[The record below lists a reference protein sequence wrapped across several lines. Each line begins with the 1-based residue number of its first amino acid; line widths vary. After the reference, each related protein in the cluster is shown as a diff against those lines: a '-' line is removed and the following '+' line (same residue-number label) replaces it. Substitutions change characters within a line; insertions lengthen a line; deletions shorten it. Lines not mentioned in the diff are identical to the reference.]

1 VNCFSK
7 VICVIKV
14 LNVIRKWWSLK
25 TGGRY
30 LEVVISSG
38 LTLKNDLG
46 NITTNFDIQSN
57 SVITN
62 SSGPD
67 IFVRYN
73 RDSL

>member
-1 VNCFSK
+1 MVVVK
-7 VICVIKV
+7 D
-14 LNVIRKWWSLK
+14 RWS
-25 TGGRY
+25 RY

-38 LTLKNDLG
+38 LTLKSDLG

-67 IFVRYN
+67 IFVRSN
-73 RDSL
+73 Q